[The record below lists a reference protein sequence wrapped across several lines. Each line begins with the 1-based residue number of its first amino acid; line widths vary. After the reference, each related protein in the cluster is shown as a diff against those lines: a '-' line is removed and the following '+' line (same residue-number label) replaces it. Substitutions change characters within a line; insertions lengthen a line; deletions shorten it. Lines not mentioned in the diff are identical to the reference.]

1 MSRNRVMVKVVEEPW
16 LVPHIKKAARDRGI
30 AIDVGANVGL
40 MSSLMSEL
48 FDGVVAVE
56 PDPRAFA
63 DLLADAPEN
72 VLCQHAAA
80 TSINGTAELLM
91 RPESVQS
98 SLLDVHPVGAG
109 GQAEA
114 PVVERVSVN
123 AVTLD
128 ALLFAAQHRF
138 GEKPVTF
145 IKIDVE
151 GSEGDVLAGA
161 TDPLFRKVRWLVEVH
176 DRRVE
181 VGTQLKRLGYSRI
194 EVIKHPYASAHSE
207 HFWVYLEPPE
217 HEAT

>member
-1 MSRNRVMVKVVEEPW
+1 MTKSIDETW
-16 LVPHIKKAARDRGI
+16 LVQFIERASIDRGI

-63 DLLADAPEN
+63 SLLADSPAN
-72 VLCQHAAA
+72 VFCQHAAA
-80 TSINGTAELLM
+80 ASRNGTAELLM

-98 SLLDVHPVGAG
+98 SLLEVHPIGAG
-109 GQAEA
+109 GQAWA
-114 PVVERVSVN
+114 PVVDRVSVN

-128 ALLFAAQHRF
+128 SLLFAAQHRF

-151 GSEGDVLAGA
+151 GAEGDVLAGA

-176 DRRVE
+176 DRRAE
-181 VGTQLKRLGYSRI
+181 VGEQFKRLGYSRI
-194 EVIKHPYASAHSE
+194 EVIKHPYPDAHIE